1 MKMILDNKKIQK
13 LKKEYDTKGYIIVRN
28 IFDRKD
34 IIKAGQDLE
43 ESFLLRLKKFK
54 GRDINKT
61 KNNIIN
67 SVHFM
72 NNWKWSKKLK
82 NNKTLKKI
90 SSILLEDNITDFGS
104 ELFAKPAKVG
114 LASPMHQDNYYWC
127 VDNSKGLT
135 IWIALDDSNKKNGG
149 VFYYKKSHHFG
160 LLEHK
165 QSFAPGSSQTLKYP
179 KSMNLLEKNIP
190 NIKRGDCIIH
200 DCLVVHGSNKNTSQH
215 ARRGLTIRYIGKSSK
230 IDLIRKKNYES
241 ELKNNTTKYARV

>member
-1 MKMILDNKKIQK
+1 MNMIIDNIKMQR
-13 LKKEYDTKGYIIVRN
+13 LKKRYDTKGYMVVRN
-28 IFDRKD
+28 IFDRSD
-34 IIKAGQDLE
+34 IIEAGEDLE
-43 ESFLLRLKKFK
+43 NSFLLSLNALK

-82 NNKTLKKI
+82 NNKVLNKI
-90 SSILLEDNITDFGS
+90 SKVLLEDDIKDFGS

-135 IWIALDDSNKKNGG
+135 IWIALDDSNEKNGG
-149 VFYYKKSHHFG
+149 VFYYEKSHHFG
-160 LLEHK
+160 LLEHT
-165 QSFAPGSSQTLKYP
+165 QSFAPGSSQTLKYQ
-179 KSMNLLEKNIP
+179 KSMNYLKKRIP

-200 DCLVVHGSNKNTSQH
+200 DCLVVHGSNKNTSQR
-215 ARRGLTIRYIGKSSK
+215 ARRGLTIRYVGKSSK
-230 IDLIRKKNYES
+230 IDVMRKKRYEID
-241 ELKNNTTKYARV
+241 LKNNIIK

>member
-1 MKMILDNKKIQK
+1 MIFDNKKIQR
-13 LKKEYDTKGYIIVRN
+13 LKKEYDTKGYIVARN
-28 IFDRKD
+28 IFDKKD
-34 IIKAGQDLE
+34 IITAGKDLE
-43 ESFLLRLKKFK
+43 ESFLLRLKNFK

-72 NNWKWSKKLK
+72 NNWRWSKKLK
-82 NNKTLKKI
+82 NNKVLKKI
-90 SSILLEDNITDFGS
+90 SSILLEDSIKDFGS

-135 IWIALDDSNKKNGG
+135 IWIALDDSNEKNGG
-149 VFYYKKSHHFG
+149 VFYYDKSHHFG
-160 LLEHK
+160 LLEHA

-179 KSMNLLEKNIP
+179 KSMKLLKKNIP

-200 DCLVVHGSNKNTSQH
+200 NCLVVHGSKKNTSRH

-230 IDLIRKKNYES
+230 IDLNRKKTYEI
-241 ELKNNTTKYARV
+241 ELKNSITKYARV

>member
-1 MKMILDNKKIQK
+1 MIINNKKIQSF
-13 LKKEYDTKGYIIVRN
+13 KKEYDAKGYAVVRN
-28 IFDRKD
+28 IFDKTD
-34 IIKAGQDLE
+34 IINAGDDLE
-43 ESFLLRLKKFK
+43 NSFLISLNNFK

-82 NNKTLKKI
+82 NNKILKKI
-90 SSILLEDNITDFGS
+90 SKVLLEDNIEDFGS

-127 VDNSKGLT
+127 VDNAKGLT

-149 VFYYKKSHHFG
+149 VFYYEKSHHFG
-160 LLEHK
+160 LLEHT
-165 QSFAPGSSQTLKYP
+165 QSFAPGSSQTLKYQ
-179 KSMNLLEKNIP
+179 KSMKYLKKTIP

-200 DCLVVHGSNKNTSQH
+200 DCLVVHGSSKNSSQH
-215 ARRGLTIRYIGKSSK
+215 ARRGLTVRYIGKSSK
-230 IDLIRKKNYES
+230 VDVIRKKRYETD
-241 ELKNNTTKYARV
+241 LKNNIVK